1 MNVLLLSIGN
11 LKDVNQHEIYTD
23 LLREFRNNGHSVYAV
38 STYERRVKKN
48 TEFKNEH
55 GINMIIANGEN
66 PDILYNIV
74 DNIPF
79 GTRFY
84 SCKK

>member
-48 TEFKNEH
+48 TSILLDMYKMLLLSSPLAPGQKCMEDN
-55 GINMIIANGEN
+55 NNG
-66 PDILYNIV
+66 
-74 DNIPF
+74 
-79 GTRFY
+79 GA
-84 SCKK
+84 